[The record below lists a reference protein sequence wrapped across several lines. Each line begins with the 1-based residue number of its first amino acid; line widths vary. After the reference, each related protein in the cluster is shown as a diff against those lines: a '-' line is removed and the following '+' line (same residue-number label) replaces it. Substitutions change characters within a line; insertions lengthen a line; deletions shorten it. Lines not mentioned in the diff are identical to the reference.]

1 MQAQRDPGPDADVL
15 RAARMAVALLEGTD
29 VIAYFKD
36 RDSRLVA
43 VTRACARINGRTVEE
58 MIGLTDVDLTDPA
71 HAAELR
77 ADEVRIM
84 ETGEPLVNKEEV
96 DRLGNRPGTW
106 VETSK
111 FPWRDETGAIVGTFG
126 YSQDVTRWEEAERR
140 MAELADG
147 LVEAHNRLML
157 AEEQL
162 RAVLNGSSDA
172 IARYDR
178 DLRFRY
184 INPAGERLKGRT
196 SEELIGLTDRESG
209 LPEQWLEI
217 YEPALRSVL
226 ETGEPWEY
234 DFPGDL
240 SPAGERTWL
249 HVTLSPDQHRADAVD
264 GVLVS
269 VRDIT
274 ELKRAERELAR
285 RALQDALTGL
295 PNRSVLQDRL
305 EGIGPDGTAVLFI
318 DIDHFKSVNDTHGHE
333 VGDRVLVET
342 ASRIV
347 DAVREDDLV
356 CRLGGDE
363 FVVICEGVTADE
375 ATELALRVVDRFH
388 EPVRAGGVSVA
399 VSVSIGVAQGED
411 VAALVER
418 ADRSMYQAKVAGRG
432 RVAGGEEGDG

>member
-1 MQAQRDPGPDADVL
+1 MTDPDPGEDLL
-15 RAARMAVALLEGTD
+15 RAARLAVALLEGTD

-36 RDSRLVA
+36 RESRIVA
-43 VTRACARINGRTVEE
+43 VTRACARVNGRTVEE
-58 MIGLTDVDLTDPA
+58 MIGLTDADLTDPA

-77 ADEVRIM
+77 EDEVRIM
-84 ETGEPLVNKEEV
+84 ATGEPLVNKEEP

-111 FPWRDETGAIVGTFG
+111 FPWRDENGAIVGTFG
-126 YSQDVTRWEEAERR
+126 YSQDVTRWEEAEQR

-178 DLRFRY
+178 ELRFRY
-184 INPAGERLKGRT
+184 INPAGERLKGRS

-209 LPEQWLEI
+209 LPQQWLDI
-217 YEPALRSVL
+217 YEPALLSVL

-249 HVTLSPDQHRADAVD
+249 HVTLSPDQRRADVID

-274 ELKRAERELAR
+274 ELKKAERELAR
-285 RALQDALTGL
+285 RASHDALTGL
-295 PNRSVLQDRL
+295 PNRSVLQNRL
-305 EGIGPDGTAVLFI
+305 DAAGPDGTAVLFV
-318 DIDHFKSVNDTHGHE
+318 DIDHFKAVNDTHGHE

-342 ASRIV
+342 ASRLV
-347 DAVREDDLV
+347 GVVREDDLV

-363 FVVICEGVTADE
+363 FVVVCEALTGQDAID
-375 ATELALRVVDRFH
+375 LAHRIVERFA
-388 EPVRAGGVSVA
+388 EPVRAGELDIP
-399 VSVSIGVAQGED
+399 VSVSIGVAQGSD
-411 VAALVER
+411 AAALVEL
-418 ADRSMYQAKVAGRG
+418 ADRSMYRAKVAGRG
-432 RVAGGEEGDG
+432 RVAGGADA

>member
-1 MQAQRDPGPDADVL
+1 MDPQALRGPDEDVL
-15 RAARMAVALLEGTD
+15 RAARLAVALLEGTE

-36 RDSRLVA
+36 RDSRFVA
-43 VTRACARINGRTVEE
+43 VTRACARINGRTPEE
-58 MIGLTDVDLTDPA
+58 MIGLTDADLTDPE

-77 ADEVRIM
+77 ADELRVM
-84 ETGEPLVNKEEV
+84 ATGEPLVNKEEV
-96 DRLGNRPGTW
+96 DRLAGRPGTW

-111 FPWRDETGAIVGTFG
+111 FPLRDADGEIVGTFG
-126 YSQDVTRWEEAERR
+126 YSQDVTRWEEAEQR

-147 LVEAHNRLML
+147 LVEAHSRLML

-184 INPAGERLKGRT
+184 INPAGERLKGRP
-196 SEELIGLTDRESG
+196 SEELLGLTDRESG
-209 LPEQWLEI
+209 LPEPWLAI
-217 YEPALRSVL
+217 YEPALREVL

-234 DFPGDL
+234 DFPGNLAPD
-240 SPAGERTWL
+240 GEPTWL
-249 HVTLSPDQHRADAVD
+249 HVTLSPDQRRADVID

-285 RALQDALTGL
+285 RALQDSLTGL
-295 PNRSVLQDRL
+295 PNRSVLQSRL
-305 EGIGPDGTAVLFI
+305 AGVGPDGTAVLFV

-333 VGDRVLVET
+333 IGDRVLVET

-347 DAVREDDLV
+347 ASVREGDLV

-363 FVVICEGVTADE
+363 FVVICESLSGQE
-375 ATELALRVVDRFH
+375 ATELALRMVERFAD
-388 EPVRAGGVSVA
+388 PVHVGELDIP

-411 VAALVER
+411 VGALVER

-432 RVAGGEEGDG
+432 RVVGSTDG

>member
-1 MQAQRDPGPDADVL
+1 
-15 RAARMAVALLEGTD
+15 
-29 VIAYFKD
+29 
-36 RDSRLVA
+36 
-43 VTRACARINGRTVEE
+43 
-58 MIGLTDVDLTDPA
+58 
-71 HAAELR
+71 
-77 ADEVRIM
+77 
-84 ETGEPLVNKEEV
+84 
-96 DRLGNRPGTW
+96 
-106 VETSK
+106 
-111 FPWRDETGAIVGTFG
+111 
-126 YSQDVTRWEEAERR
+126 

-184 INPAGERLKGRT
+184 INPAGERLKGRS

-209 LPEQWLEI
+209 LPQQWLEI
-217 YEPALRSVL
+217 YEPALLSVL

-249 HVTLSPDQHRADAVD
+249 HVTLSPDQRRADVID

-274 ELKRAERELAR
+274 ELKKAERELAR
-285 RALQDALTGL
+285 RASHDALTGL
-295 PNRSVLQDRL
+295 PNRSVLQNRL
-305 EGIGPDGTAVLFI
+305 DAAGPDGTAVLFV
-318 DIDHFKSVNDTHGHE
+318 DIDHFKAVNDTHGHE

-342 ASRIV
+342 ASRLV
-347 DAVREDDLV
+347 GVVREDDLV

-363 FVVICEGVTADE
+363 FVVVCEALTGQE
-375 ATELALRVVDRFH
+375 ATDLAHRIVERFA
-388 EPVRAGGVSVA
+388 EPVRSGELDIP
-399 VSVSIGVAQGED
+399 VSVSIGVAQGAD
-411 VAALVER
+411 AAALVEL
-418 ADRSMYQAKVAGRG
+418 ADRSMYRAKVAGRG
-432 RVAGGEEGDG
+432 RVSGGADA